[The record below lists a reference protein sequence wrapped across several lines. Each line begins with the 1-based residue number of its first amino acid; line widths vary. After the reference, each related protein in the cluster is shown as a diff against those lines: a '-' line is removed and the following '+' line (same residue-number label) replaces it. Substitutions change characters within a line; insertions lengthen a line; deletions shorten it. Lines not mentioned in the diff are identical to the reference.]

1 MGFATSVSRIGSLLG
16 VLVFPGMIA
25 AWGQQ
30 VALGFFFAVAVLA
43 LVICLILA
51 PETNGRTLEELSREG
66 DYEGEL
72 SHP

>member
-1 MGFATSVSRIGSLLG
+1 MGFATSVSRIGSILG

-30 VALGFFFAVAVLA
+30 VALGFFFAVAVTA
-43 LVICLILA
+43 LIICVVMA
-51 PETNGRTLEELSREG
+51 PETKGQSLEVLAKEG

-72 SHP
+72 AHP

>member
-1 MGFATSVSRIGSLLG
+1 
-16 VLVFPGMIA
+16 MIA